1 MELSLENTAF
11 SPHLFL
17 LNGAGVAI
25 QSETSA
31 ATDIS
36 RETCGRSEKGLA
48 RCALIGKLAETE
60 TPEYHPTSRIRSFA
74 IVHNTFENLLFIHFY
89 H

>member
-1 MELSLENTAF
+1 MELSLENTALF
-11 SPHLFL
+11 PHLFP

-36 RETCGRSEKGLA
+36 IRRVWGVEEEGLA
-48 RCALIGKLAETE
+48 R
-60 TPEYHPTSRIRSFA
+60 SDVR
-74 IVHNTFENLLFIHFY
+74 
-89 H
+89 